1 MTADPPPQVWLQSQ
15 ENLGKWEVVIQGAT
29 ETLYAGELFTLQFTF
44 PEAYPLEAAEVVFVD
59 KVPVHPHVYSNGHIC
74 LSILYQHWSPALTVE
89 SVCLSI
95 LSMLSSCKEK
105 IPPAGDSNYVQQAKV
120 SPKDAAWR
128 FDARLLPKG
137 TVPRVYI
144 FCTLV
149 QAIAFIIA
157 ESYALYLIKMS
168 HQSTLKSQWQV
179 PDIQSA
185 VSASVTTYVVYSAL
199 FIMAQCYIIFLCGEA
214 VATQNTIQVIVV
226 VLFYFV
232 CLANSVTRYISM
244 FVWPSLAAHM
254 FTRDNNMFLLQV
266 TVVAMYCIA
275 LLALVVLSYKL
286 KKDVGWSVFKRLG
299 ADISLHRAFMWHQC
313 LVMILKMDVY
323 FVGSYLIQ
331 MTALILKADD
341 IETWLQITVF
351 IPFCIVVIVGAFYA
365 LAGERRRLMIVIA
378 TCLFLSIGYFIFKI
392 ARVCDPDIL
401 NKPGDPYADSR
412 PFFMITIVV
421 CMLLVIATGAISIM
435 SIHSFGSGL
444 KEAIAYDRLRAK
456 HRKMYATDK
465 TMSDESAQLMDEQGL
480 SPRDRFALD

>member
-1 MTADPPPQVWLQSQ
+1 MTADPPPLVQLQSH
-15 ENLGKWEVVIQGAT
+15 ENLDKWEVAIQGAT
-29 ETLYAGELFTLQFTF
+29 ETLYAGEHYLLRFRF
-44 PEAYPLEAAEVVFVD
+44 PEAYPLEAAEVVFVGN
-59 KVPVHPHVYSNGHIC
+59 VPVHPHVYSNGHIC
-74 LSILYQHWSPALTVE
+74 LSILYQRWSPVLTVE

-95 LSMLSSCKEK
+95 LSMLSSCKQK
-105 IPPAGDSNYVQQAKV
+105 ARVMAKT
-120 SPKDAAWR
+120 SPKDVAWQ
-128 FDARLLPKG
+128 FD
-137 TVPRVYI
+137 
-144 FCTLV
+144 
-149 QAIAFIIA
+149 AFIIA

-168 HQSTLKSQWQV
+168 HQATLKSQWQV

-199 FIMAQCYIIFLCGEA
+199 FILAQCYIIFLCGEA
-214 VATQNTIQVIVV
+214 LATQNTIQVIVV

-266 TVVAMYCIA
+266 TVVTMYCIA

-299 ADISLHRAFMWHQC
+299 ADISLHRAFAWHQS
-313 LVMILKMDVY
+313 LVMILKMDIY

-392 ARVCDPDIL
+392 ARVCDSSIL
-401 NKPGDPYADSR
+401 GKPGDPYADSR

-435 SIHSFGSGL
+435 CIHNFGSGL
-444 KEAIAYDRLRAK
+444 MEAIAYDKLRMK

-465 TMSDESAQLMDEQGL
+465 TASDESEQLMDEQGL

>member
-1 MTADPPPQVWLQSQ
+1 
-15 ENLGKWEVVIQGAT
+15 
-29 ETLYAGELFTLQFTF
+29 
-44 PEAYPLEAAEVVFVD
+44 
-59 KVPVHPHVYSNGHIC
+59 
-74 LSILYQHWSPALTVE
+74 
-89 SVCLSI
+89 
-95 LSMLSSCKEK
+95 
-105 IPPAGDSNYVQQAKV
+105 
-120 SPKDAAWR
+120 
-128 FDARLLPKG
+128 
-137 TVPRVYI
+137 
-144 FCTLV
+144 
-149 QAIAFIIA
+149 
-157 ESYALYLIKMS
+157 
-168 HQSTLKSQWQV
+168 
-179 PDIQSA
+179 
-185 VSASVTTYVVYSAL
+185 
-199 FIMAQCYIIFLCGEA
+199 
-214 VATQNTIQVIVV
+214 
-226 VLFYFV
+226 
-232 CLANSVTRYISM
+232 
-244 FVWPSLAAHM
+244 
-254 FTRDNNMFLLQV
+254 
-266 TVVAMYCIA
+266 
-275 LLALVVLSYKL
+275 
-286 KKDVGWSVFKRLG
+286 
-299 ADISLHRAFMWHQC
+299 
-313 LVMILKMDVY
+313 MILKMDVY

>member
-1 MTADPPPQVWLQSQ
+1 MSLALRTKRLMREYQHMTADPSPQVWLRSH

-29 ETLYAGELFTLQFTF
+29 ETLYAGESFTLQFTF
-44 PEAYPLEAAEVVFVD
+44 PEAYPLEAAEVVFVNN
-59 KVPVHPHVYSNGHIC
+59 VPVHPHVYSNGHIC

-89 SVCLSI
+89 TV
-95 LSMLSSCKEK
+95 
-105 IPPAGDSNYVQQAKV
+105 PPAGDSNYVKQAKV

-128 FDARLLPKG
+128 FDA
-137 TVPRVYI
+137 
-144 FCTLV
+144 
-149 QAIAFIIA
+149 FIIA
-157 ESYALYLIKMS
+157 ESYTLYLIKMS
-168 HQSTLKSQWQV
+168 HQATLKSQWQV

-365 LAGERRRLMIVIA
+365 LAGERRRLMIVVA

-392 ARVCDPDIL
+392 ARVCDSDIL

-435 SIHSFGSGL
+435 SIHNFGSGL
-444 KEAIAYDRLRAK
+444 KEAIAYDKLRAK

-465 TMSDESAQLMDEQGL
+465 TASDESAQLMDDQGL